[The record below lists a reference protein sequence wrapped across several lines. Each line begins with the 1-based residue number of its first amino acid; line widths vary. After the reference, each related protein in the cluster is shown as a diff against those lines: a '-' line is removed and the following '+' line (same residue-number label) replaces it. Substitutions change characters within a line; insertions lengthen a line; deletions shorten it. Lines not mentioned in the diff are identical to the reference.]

1 MKKYILVILT
11 TIFINQIFAIG
22 GFGLYGDYDLMSHNG
37 SNNSFDAGLLQ
48 LNADPFDNAYGGG
61 FYLYIDAL
69 PFIDVEVNAEIA
81 ANTTTTTFSLNENLL
96 CDPIPCEN
104 QNFSTDLLPWAR
116 SSMYV
121 TARKKIFGLSIPFLA
136 KAKLYAGAGMNLH
149 SVTPEYT
156 IDLLTDAFDTDD
168 ITDIFNL
175 MDGNVSYI
183 TTLAN
188 HVTENMNKINGFH
201 VQTGVQAKLLMF
213 DMFLNARYTLAKDV
227 IPGKSGFPS
236 VWLGVGY
243 GI

>member
-48 LNADPFDNAYGGG
+48 LNADPFDNAYGWG

-81 ANTTTTTFSLNENLL
+81 GNTTTTTFSLNE
-96 CDPIPCEN
+96 I

-136 KAKLYAGAGMNLH
+136 KAKLYAGAGMNSH

-175 MDGNVSYI
+175 MDGNVSSI

>member
-1 MKKYILVILT
+1 MKKYFLTIFT
-11 TIFINQIFAIG
+11 TILISQVFGIG
-22 GFGLYGDYDLMSHNG
+22 GFGLYGDYDLMTHDG
-37 SNNSFDAGLLQ
+37 SNTSFNNGLLQ

-69 PFIDVEVNAEIA
+69 PFIDLEVNGEIA
-81 ANTTTTTFSLNENLL
+81 FNTTSTIFLLNENLL
-96 CDPIPCEN
+96 CDPIPCES
-104 QNFSTDLLPWAR
+104 QSFSTDLLPWVR

-121 TARKKIFGLSIPFLA
+121 TAKKKIFGLSIPFLA
-136 KAKLYAGAGMNLH
+136 KAKLYAGAGINKH
-149 SVTPEYT
+149 SITPEYT
-156 IDLLTDAFDTDD
+156 IDLLTDAFDTED

-175 MDGNVSYI
+175 MDGDVSSI

-188 HVTENMNKINGFH
+188 HVADNMININGLH

-236 VWLGVGY
+236 LWLGVGY

>member
-81 ANTTTTTFSLNENLL
+81 GNTTTTTFSLNE
-96 CDPIPCEN
+96 I

-136 KAKLYAGAGMNLH
+136 KAKLYAGAGMNSH

-175 MDGNVSYI
+175 MDGNVSSI